1 MDPRS
6 DRRGLTLAAGDGSP
20 RASAVLA
27 AVRRKRQD
35 AAPSRRRMR
44 LEDYWGIGPKT
55 SERLVSALG
64 TSRAIEAI
72 ESADVR
78 ALVDAGLHRG
88 RATRILRRANGET
101 GMDVLATGDT
111 RSVYDD
117 LLSLAANGALT
128 AHAAD
133 RIRVLTPLADRDAVE
148 DRLDRVVAAR
158 DAWEGLAEAD
168 RERVVEAFDAYD
180 EAEGSDLA
188 AVETALALREAGL
201 DEGPFEAIGGLEAEA
216 LRDAAN
222 ALADVR
228 GSIDPTSVDGDGEI
242 EVARGADDEL
252 DRLRDRLDA
261 AEELANSAFDV
272 LDAVRDGS
280 LRDFEALEAATVDH
294 VASETG
300 VDPAT
305 VRSVAPDEALDAADF
320 VSATLR
326 DLVVELEE
334 SVAEREAAVAEDIRE
349 RIGETGAETEG
360 ERGDGERGGHVARAV
375 TAVSDAAF
383 LLSLARFAA
392 DYDLVRPTLVDD
404 GIAVRNARNPFIAGE
419 VQPVSYAV
427 GTHSLAGDGG
437 VASADAPP
445 TGDRVSVLTGANSGG
460 KTTLLETICAVALLA
475 SMGLPVPAE
484 AAEVGAFDRI
494 VFHRRH
500 ASFNAGVLESTL
512 KSVVP
517 PLVEDGRT
525 LMLVDEFEAITE
537 PGRAADLLN
546 GLVTLTVD
554 RGALGVYVTHLAEDL
569 SPLPEAARI
578 DGIFAEGLTSDLE
591 LRVDYQPRFGT
602 IGKST
607 PEFIVSRLVANASD
621 RGVRAGFEHLAG
633 AVGEEAVQRTLSDAE
648 WAGDDD

>member
-1 MDPRS
+1 
-6 DRRGLTLAAGDGSP
+6 
-20 RASAVLA
+20 
-27 AVRRKRQD
+27 
-35 AAPSRRRMR
+35 MR

-88 RATRILRRANGET
+88 RATRILRRANGEA
-101 GMDVLATGDT
+101 GMDVLATGDS

-117 LLSLAANGALT
+117 LLSLAAGHALT

-133 RIRVLTPLADRDAVE
+133 RIRVLTPLSDREAVE
-148 DRLDRVVAAR
+148 TRLDGVVAAR
-158 DAWEGLAEAD
+158 DAWEDLAEAD
-168 RERVVEAFDAYD
+168 RERVIEAFDAYD
-180 EAEGSDLA
+180 DAEGSDLA
-188 AVETALALREAGL
+188 AVETAIALREAGL
-201 DEGPFEAIGGLEAEA
+201 DDGPFEAIGGLEADA
-216 LRDAAN
+216 LRDAAD

-228 GSIDPTSVDGDGEI
+228 GQIDQTGAGGDGEI

-280 LRDFEALEAATVDH
+280 LRDFEALEAATIDH

-305 VRSVAPDEALDAADF
+305 VRSVAPDDALDAADF

-326 DLVVELEE
+326 DLVIELEE
-334 SVAEREAAVAEDIRE
+334 AVAEREATVAADIRE
-349 RIGETGAETEG
+349 RIGGMRDGGKGG
-360 ERGDGERGGHVARAV
+360 EEDGDHGDGDDERAEATGTVAGAV
-375 TAVSDAAF
+375 SAVSDAAF
-383 LLSLARFAA
+383 LLSLGRFAA
-392 DYDLVRPTLVDD
+392 AYDLTRPILVDD
-404 GIAVRNARNPFIAGE
+404 GVAVRNARNLFIDGE
-419 VQPVSYAV
+419 VQPVSYAI
-427 GTHSLAGDGG
+427 GNHSLAGEHG
-437 VASADAPP
+437 VANAETPP

-460 KTTLLETICAVALLA
+460 KTTLLETLCAVALLA
-475 SMGLPVPAE
+475 SMGLPVPAAE
-484 AAEVGAFDRI
+484 AEVGAFDRI

-517 PLVEDGRT
+517 PLVADGRT

-569 SPLPEAARI
+569 SPLPDAARI
-578 DGIFAEGLTSDLE
+578 DGIFAEGLTSDLD
-591 LRVDYQPRFGT
+591 LRVDYQPRFET
-602 IGKST
+602 VGKST
-607 PEFIVSRLVANASD
+607 PEFIVSRLVANAGD

-648 WAGDDD
+648 WAANDD

>member
-1 MDPRS
+1 
-6 DRRGLTLAAGDGSP
+6 
-20 RASAVLA
+20 
-27 AVRRKRQD
+27 
-35 AAPSRRRMR
+35 MR

-55 SERLVSALG
+55 SEQLVSALG

-72 ESADVR
+72 EAADVR

-88 RATRILRRANGET
+88 RATRILRRANGEA

-117 LLSLAANGALT
+117 LLSLAAGHALT

-148 DRLDRVVAAR
+148 TRLDSVVAAR
-158 DAWEGLAEAD
+158 DAWEGLTEAD
-168 RERVVEAFDAYD
+168 RDRVTEAFDAYD
-180 EAEGSDLA
+180 DAEGSDLA

-201 DEGPFEAIGGLEAEA
+201 DDGPFEAIGELEADA
-216 LRDAAN
+216 LQDAAD

-228 GSIDPTSVDGDGEI
+228 GQIDPSGAGSDGEI

-252 DRLRDRLDA
+252 DRLRDQLDA

-280 LRDFEALEAATVDH
+280 LRDFEALEAATIDH

-305 VRSVAPDEALDAADF
+305 VRSVAPDDALDAADF

-326 DLVVELEE
+326 DLVAELEE
-334 SVAEREAAVAEDIRE
+334 AVAEREETVAADIRE
-349 RIGETGAETEG
+349 RIGGVRATGEDDGDAA
-360 ERGDGERGGHVARAV
+360 DGERGRDETDDEPGSHVARAV
-375 TAVSDAAF
+375 SAVSDAAF

-392 DYDLVRPTLVDD
+392 AYDLVRPTLVDD
-404 GIAVRNARNPFIAGE
+404 GIAVRNARNPFIAGD

-427 GTHSLAGDGG
+427 GTHSLDDDAG
-437 VASADAPP
+437 VASVDAPP

-460 KTTLLETICAVALLA
+460 KTTLLETVCAVALLA
-475 SMGLPVPAE
+475 SMGIPVPAE
-484 AAEVGAFDRI
+484 SAEVGAFDRI

-569 SPLPEAARI
+569 SPLPDAARI
-578 DGIFAEGLTSDLE
+578 DGIFAEGLTNDLE

-602 IGKST
+602 VGKST

-648 WAGDDD
+648 WTSGDD

>member
-1 MDPRS
+1 
-6 DRRGLTLAAGDGSP
+6 
-20 RASAVLA
+20 
-27 AVRRKRQD
+27 
-35 AAPSRRRMR
+35 MR

-88 RATRILRRANGET
+88 RATRILRRANGEA
-101 GMDVLATGDT
+101 GMDVLATGDS

-117 LLSLAANGALT
+117 LLSLAAGRALT

-133 RIRVLTPLADRDAVE
+133 RIRVLTPLSDREAVE
-148 DRLDRVVAAR
+148 TRLDGVVAAR
-158 DAWEGLAEAD
+158 DAWEDLAEAD
-168 RERVVEAFDAYD
+168 RERVTEAFDAYD
-180 EAEGSDLA
+180 DAEGSDLA
-188 AVETALALREAGL
+188 AVETAIALREAGL
-201 DEGPFEAIGGLEAEA
+201 DDGPFEAIGGLEADA
-216 LRDAAN
+216 LRDAAD

-228 GSIDPTSVDGDGEI
+228 GQIDQTGAGGDGEI

-280 LRDFEALEAATVDH
+280 LRDFEALEAATIDR

-305 VRSVAPDEALDAADF
+305 VRSVAPDDALDAADF

-334 SVAEREAAVAEDIRE
+334 AVAEREATVAADIRE
-349 RIGETGAETEG
+349 RIGGVQAGADDEDAD
-360 ERGDGERGGHVARAV
+360 GDGESEDRDGHVARAV
-375 TAVSDAAF
+375 AAVSDAAV

-392 DYDLVRPTLVDD
+392 AYDLVRPTLVDD
-404 GIAVRNARNPFIAGE
+404 GIAVRNARNPFIAGD

-427 GTHSLAGDGG
+427 GTHSLADDAG
-437 VASADAPP
+437 VARVDAPP

-460 KTTLLETICAVALLA
+460 KTTLLETICTVALLA

-546 GLVTLTVD
+546 GLVTLTVE

-578 DGIFAEGLTSDLE
+578 DGIFAEGLTNELE

-648 WAGDDD
+648 WVGGDD

>member
-1 MDPRS
+1 
-6 DRRGLTLAAGDGSP
+6 
-20 RASAVLA
+20 
-27 AVRRKRQD
+27 
-35 AAPSRRRMR
+35 MR

-55 SERLVSALG
+55 SEQLVSALG
-64 TSRAIEAI
+64 TSRAVEAI
-72 ESADVR
+72 EAADVR

-88 RATRILRRANGET
+88 RATRILRRANGEA
-101 GMDVLATGDT
+101 GMDVLATADT

-117 LLSLAANGALT
+117 LLSLAAGHALT

-133 RIRVLTPLADRDAVE
+133 RIRVLTPLTDRGAVE
-148 DRLDRVVAAR
+148 ARLDSVVAAR

-168 RERVVEAFDAYD
+168 CDRLTEAFDAYD
-180 EAEGSDLA
+180 EAEGSELA
-188 AVETALALREAGL
+188 AVETAIALREAGL
-201 DEGPFEAIGGLEAEA
+201 DGHPFEAVGELETAA
-216 LRDAAN
+216 LRDAAE

-228 GSIDPTSVDGDGEI
+228 GSIDLTGSGGDGDI
-242 EVARGADDEL
+242 EVARGADAEL

-261 AEELANSAFDV
+261 AEDLANSAFDV

-280 LRDFEALEAATVDH
+280 LRDFEALEAATVEH

-300 VDPAT
+300 ADPAT
-305 VRSVAPDEALDAADF
+305 VRSVAPDDALDAADF

-326 DLVVELEE
+326 DLVAETEE
-334 SVAEREAAVAEDIRE
+334 AVAEREERVAADIRDRIGGVRTGTEEGDDGAAGDSAAGNSVARAAAAVA
-349 RIGETGAETEG
+349 
-360 ERGDGERGGHVARAV
+360 
-375 TAVSDAAF
+375 DAAF
-383 LLSLARFAA
+383 LLSLGRFAA

-404 GIAVRNARNPFIAGE
+404 GIAVRNARNPFISGD
-419 VQPVSYAV
+419 VQPVSYGV
-427 GTHSLAGDGG
+427 GTHGLADDEG
-437 VASADAPP
+437 VANVDAPP

-460 KTTLLETICAVALLA
+460 KTTLLETVCAVALLA

-484 AAEVGAFDRI
+484 AAEVGSFDRI

-578 DGIFAEGLTSDLE
+578 DGIFAEGLTNDLE

-607 PEFIVSRLVANASD
+607 PEFIVSRLVANAKD

-648 WAGDDD
+648 WTGGDD

>member
-1 MDPRS
+1 
-6 DRRGLTLAAGDGSP
+6 
-20 RASAVLA
+20 
-27 AVRRKRQD
+27 
-35 AAPSRRRMR
+35 MR

-55 SERLVSALG
+55 SEQLVSALG

-72 ESADVR
+72 EAADVR

-88 RATRILRRANGET
+88 RATRILRRANGEA

-117 LLSLAANGALT
+117 LLSLAAGHALT

-148 DRLDRVVAAR
+148 TRLDSVVAAR
-158 DAWEGLAEAD
+158 DAWEGLTEAD
-168 RERVVEAFDAYD
+168 RDRVTEAFDAYD
-180 EAEGSDLA
+180 DAEGSDLA

-201 DEGPFEAIGGLEAEA
+201 DDGPFEAIGELEADA
-216 LRDAAN
+216 LQDAAD

-228 GSIDPTSVDGDGEI
+228 GQIDPTGAGSDGEI

-252 DRLRDRLDA
+252 DRLRDQLDA

-280 LRDFEALEAATVDH
+280 LRDFEALEAATIDH

-305 VRSVAPDEALDAADF
+305 VRSVAPDDALDAADF

-326 DLVVELEE
+326 DLVAELEE
-334 SVAEREAAVAEDIRE
+334 AVAEREETVAADIRE
-349 RIGETGAETEG
+349 RIGGVRATGEDDGDAA
-360 ERGDGERGGHVARAV
+360 DGERGRDETDDEPGSHVARAV
-375 TAVSDAAF
+375 SAVSDAAF

-392 DYDLVRPTLVDD
+392 AYDLVRPTLVDD
-404 GIAVRNARNPFIAGE
+404 GIAVRNARNPFIAGD

-427 GTHSLAGDGG
+427 GTHSLADDAG
-437 VASADAPP
+437 VASVDAPP

-460 KTTLLETICAVALLA
+460 KTTLLETVCAVALLA
-475 SMGLPVPAE
+475 SMGIPVPAE
-484 AAEVGAFDRI
+484 SAEVGAFDRI

-578 DGIFAEGLTSDLE
+578 DGIFAEGLTNDLE

-602 IGKST
+602 VGKST

-648 WAGDDD
+648 WTSGDD

>member
-1 MDPRS
+1 
-6 DRRGLTLAAGDGSP
+6 
-20 RASAVLA
+20 
-27 AVRRKRQD
+27 
-35 AAPSRRRMR
+35 MR

-55 SERLVSALG
+55 SQRLAESLG
-64 TSRAIEAI
+64 TERAIEAI
-72 ESADVR
+72 EAADVR

-88 RATRILRRANGET
+88 RATRILRRANGEA

-117 LLSLAANGALT
+117 LLGLAAGHALT

-148 DRLDRVVAAR
+148 SRLDGVVAAR
-158 DAWEGLAEAD
+158 DAWQGLGDGD
-168 RERVVEAFDAYD
+168 RERVIEAFDGYD
-180 EAEGSDLA
+180 AAGGSDLA
-188 AVETALALREAGL
+188 AVETAVALREAGL
-201 DEGPFEAIGGLEAEA
+201 RGEPFEAIGALDGDA
-216 LRDAAN
+216 LRDAAD

-228 GSIDPTSVDGDGEI
+228 GAFDPTGSGGDGDI

-252 DRLRDRLDA
+252 DRLRGQRDA
-261 AEELANSAFDV
+261 AAELANSAFDV

-280 LRDFEALEAATVDH
+280 LRDFEALEAATIDH
-294 VASETG
+294 VARETG
-300 VDPAT
+300 VEPAT
-305 VRSVAPDEALDAADF
+305 VRSVAPDDALDAADF

-326 DLVVELEE
+326 DLVAELEAA
-334 SVAEREAAVAEDIRE
+334 VAEREAAVAADIRE
-349 RIGETGAETEG
+349 RIGGMRDAAGG
-360 ERGDGERGGHVARAV
+360 ESDGDGDAAEATGTVAGAV
-375 TAVSDAAF
+375 AAVSDAAF
-383 LLSLARFAA
+383 LLSLARFAVA
-392 DYDLVRPTLVDD
+392 FDLTRPILVDD
-404 GIAVRNARNPFIAGE
+404 GIAVRNARNPFIDGE
-419 VQPVSYAV
+419 VQPVSYAI
-427 GTHSLAGDGG
+427 GSHALAGEPG
-437 VASADAPP
+437 VANAESPP

-460 KTTLLETICAVALLA
+460 KTTLLETLCAVALLA

-484 AAEVGAFDRI
+484 EAEVGAFDRI

-517 PLVEDGRT
+517 PLVADGRT

-554 RGALGVYVTHLAEDL
+554 RGALGVYVTHLADDL
-569 SPLPEAARI
+569 SPLPDPARI
-578 DGIFAEGLTSDLE
+578 DGIFAEGLTSDLD

-602 IGKST
+602 VGKST
-607 PEFIVSRLVANASD
+607 PEFIVSRLVANATD

-648 WAGDDD
+648 WSAGDD

>member
-1 MDPRS
+1 
-6 DRRGLTLAAGDGSP
+6 
-20 RASAVLA
+20 
-27 AVRRKRQD
+27 
-35 AAPSRRRMR
+35 MR

-88 RATRILRRANGET
+88 RATRILRRANGEA

-117 LLSLAANGALT
+117 LLSLAAGHALT

-133 RIRVLTPLADRDAVE
+133 RIRVLTPLTDREAVE
-148 DRLDRVVAAR
+148 ERLDGVVAAR
-158 DAWEGLAEAD
+158 DAWEGLDEAD
-168 RERVVEAFDAYD
+168 RERVTEAFDAYD
-180 EAEGSDLA
+180 DAEGSDLA

-201 DEGPFEAIGGLEAEA
+201 DDGPFEAVGELEAER
-216 LRDAAN
+216 LREAAD

-228 GSIDPTSVDGDGEI
+228 GSIDPTAIEDGEI
-242 EVARGADDEL
+242 EIARGADAEL
-252 DRLRDRLDA
+252 DRLRDQRDA
-261 AEELANSAFDV
+261 AEGLANSAFDV

-280 LRDFEALEAATVDH
+280 LRDFEALEAATIDH

-305 VRSVAPDEALDAADF
+305 VRSVAPDDALDAADF

-326 DLVVELEE
+326 DLAAELEAE
-334 SVAEREAAVAEDIRE
+334 VGEREAAVAADVRE
-349 RIGETGAETEG
+349 RLGGTAT
-360 ERGDGERGGHVARAV
+360 DGENGEDGARDGDVARAV
-375 TAVSDAAF
+375 SAVSDAAF

-392 DYDLVRPTLVDD
+392 AYDLVRPTLVDD
-404 GIAVRNARNPFIAGE
+404 GIAVRNARNPFIAGD

-427 GTHSLAGDGG
+427 GTHSLAGDAG
-437 VASADAPP
+437 VASVDAPP

-460 KTTLLETICAVALLA
+460 KTTLLETVCAVALLA

-484 AAEVGAFDRI
+484 EAQVGSFDRI

-517 PLVEDGRT
+517 PLVEEGRT

-546 GLVTLTVD
+546 GLVTLTVE

-569 SPLPEAARI
+569 SPLPDAARI
-578 DGIFAEGLTSDLE
+578 DGIFAEGLTNDLE

-602 IGKST
+602 VGKST

>member
-1 MDPRS
+1 
-6 DRRGLTLAAGDGSP
+6 
-20 RASAVLA
+20 
-27 AVRRKRQD
+27 
-35 AAPSRRRMR
+35 MR

-55 SERLVSALG
+55 SEQLVSALG
-64 TSRAIEAI
+64 TSRAVEAI
-72 ESADVR
+72 EAADVR
-78 ALVDAGLHRG
+78 GLVDAGLHRG
-88 RATRILRRANGET
+88 RATRILRRANGEA
-101 GMDVLATGDT
+101 GMDVLATADT

-117 LLSLAANGALT
+117 LLSLAAGHALT

-133 RIRVLTPLADRDAVE
+133 RIRVLTPLADREAIE
-148 DRLDRVVAAR
+148 TRLDDVVAAR
-158 DAWEGLAEAD
+158 DAWKRLTEAD
-168 RERVVEAFDAYD
+168 RGRVIDAFDAYD
-180 EAEGSDLA
+180 DAEGSDLA
-188 AVETALALREAGL
+188 AVETALVLQEVGL
-201 DEGPFEAIGGLEAEA
+201 VDTPFEAVGELETAA
-216 LRDAAN
+216 LRDAAD

-228 GSIDPTSVDGDGEI
+228 GSIDLTGAGDDGDI
-242 EVARGADDEL
+242 QIARGADAEL
-252 DRLRDRLDA
+252 DRLRDHRDA
-261 AEELANSAFDV
+261 AEDLANSAFDV
-272 LDAVRDGS
+272 LDTVRDGS
-280 LRDFEALEAATVDH
+280 LRDFEALEAATIDH

-305 VRSVAPDEALDAADF
+305 VRSVAPDDALDAADF

-326 DLVVELEE
+326 DLVGELEE
-334 SVAEREAAVAEDIRE
+334 ALADREATVAADIRD
-349 RIGETGAETEG
+349 RIGGVRTGTDESD
-360 ERGDGERGGHVARAV
+360 DGERTESAAESSVARAV
-375 TAVSDAAF
+375 DAVSDAAF

-392 DYDLVRPTLVDD
+392 AADLVRPTLVDD
-404 GIAVRNARNPFIAGE
+404 GIAVRNARNPFLPGD
-419 VQPVSYAV
+419 VQPVSYAI
-427 GTHSLAGDGG
+427 GTHTLADDAG
-437 VASADAPP
+437 VASVDAPP

-484 AAEVGAFDRI
+484 SAEVGSFDRI

-578 DGIFAEGLTSDLE
+578 DGIFAEGLTNDLA

-602 IGKST
+602 VGKST
-607 PEFIVSRLVANASD
+607 PEFIVSRLVANATD

-648 WAGDDD
+648 WAGDDV

>member
-1 MDPRS
+1 
-6 DRRGLTLAAGDGSP
+6 
-20 RASAVLA
+20 
-27 AVRRKRQD
+27 
-35 AAPSRRRMR
+35 
-44 LEDYWGIGPKT
+44 
-55 SERLVSALG
+55 
-64 TSRAIEAI
+64 
-72 ESADVR
+72 
-78 ALVDAGLHRG
+78 
-88 RATRILRRANGET
+88 
-101 GMDVLATGDT
+101 
-111 RSVYDD
+111 
-117 LLSLAANGALT
+117 
-128 AHAAD
+128 
-133 RIRVLTPLADRDAVE
+133 VLTPLTDQGAVE
-148 DRLDRVVAAR
+148 ARLDSVVAAR

-168 RERVVEAFDAYD
+168 RDRVTEAFDAYD
-180 EAEGSDLA
+180 EAEGSELA
-188 AVETALALREAGL
+188 AVETAIALREAGL
-201 DEGPFEAIGGLEAEA
+201 DGHPFEAVGELETAA
-216 LRDAAN
+216 LRDAAE

-228 GSIDPTSVDGDGEI
+228 GSTDLTGSGSDGDI
-242 EVARGADDEL
+242 EVARGADAEL

-261 AEELANSAFDV
+261 AEDLANSAFDV

-280 LRDFEALEAATVDH
+280 LRDFEALEAATVEH

-300 VDPAT
+300 ADPAT
-305 VRSVAPDEALDAADF
+305 VRSVAPDDALDAADF

-326 DLVVELEE
+326 DLVAETEE
-334 SVAEREAAVAEDIRE
+334 AVAEREERVAADIRDRIGGVRTGTEEGDDRAAGDSAAGNSVARAAAAVA
-349 RIGETGAETEG
+349 
-360 ERGDGERGGHVARAV
+360 
-375 TAVSDAAF
+375 DAAF
-383 LLSLARFAA
+383 LLSLGRFAA

-404 GIAVRNARNPFIAGE
+404 GIAVRNARNPFISGD
-419 VQPVSYAV
+419 VQPVSYGV
-427 GTHSLAGDGG
+427 GTHGLADDEG
-437 VASADAPP
+437 VANVDAPP

-460 KTTLLETICAVALLA
+460 KTTLLETVCAVALLA

-484 AAEVGAFDRI
+484 AAEVGSFDRI

-578 DGIFAEGLTSDLE
+578 DGIFAEGLTNDLE

-607 PEFIVSRLVANASD
+607 PEFIVSRLVANAKD

-648 WAGDDD
+648 WTGGDD

>member
-1 MDPRS
+1 
-6 DRRGLTLAAGDGSP
+6 
-20 RASAVLA
+20 
-27 AVRRKRQD
+27 
-35 AAPSRRRMR
+35 MR

-55 SERLVSALG
+55 SERLTESLG
-64 TSRAIEAI
+64 AERAIEAI

-88 RATRILRRANGET
+88 RATRILRRANGEA
-101 GMDVLATGDT
+101 GMDALATGDA

-117 LLSLAANGALT
+117 LLTLAASHALT

-133 RIRVLTPLADRDAVE
+133 RIRVLTPLTDREAVE
-148 DRLDRVVAAR
+148 SRLDEVVAAR
-158 DAWEGLAEAD
+158 DAWEALGEDERD
-168 RERVVEAFDAYD
+168 RVIEAFDEYD
-180 EAEGSDLA
+180 DAEGSDLA
-188 AVETALALREAGL
+188 AVETAVALREAGL
-201 DEGPFEAIGGLEAEA
+201 TEAPFEDIGALDGER
-216 LRDAAN
+216 LRDAAD

-228 GSIDPTSVDGDGEI
+228 GAIDQTGAGGDGEI

-252 DRLRDRLDA
+252 DRRRDQLDA
-261 AEELANSAFDV
+261 ARDLANSAFDV
-272 LDAVRDGS
+272 LDAVRDGA
-280 LRDFEALEAATVDH
+280 LRDFEALEAATIDH

-326 DLVVELEE
+326 DLVAELEE
-334 SVAEREAAVAEDIRE
+334 AVAEREETVAADIRE
-349 RIGETGAETEG
+349 RIGGMRGGGEG
-360 ERGDGERGGHVARAV
+360 GGDGSDGGDGEDDGEGTVVGAVA
-375 TAVSDAAF
+375 AVSDAAF
-383 LLSLARFAA
+383 LLSLARFAVA
-392 DYDLVRPTLVDD
+392 SDLTRPTLVDD
-404 GIAVRNARNPFIAGE
+404 GVAVRNARNLFIDGD
-419 VQPVSYAV
+419 VQPVSYAI
-427 GTHSLAGDGG
+427 GTHSLAGDPG
-437 VASADAPP
+437 VANADAPP

-460 KTTLLETICAVALLA
+460 KTTLLETLCAVALLA

-484 AAEVGAFDRI
+484 EAEVGAFDRI

-517 PLVEDGRT
+517 PLVADGRT

-554 RGALGVYVTHLAEDL
+554 RGALGIYVTHLAEDL
-569 SPLPEAARI
+569 SPLPEPARI
-578 DGIFAEGLTSDLE
+578 DGIFAEGLTNDLD

-602 IGKST
+602 VGKST
-607 PEFIVSRLVANASD
+607 PEFIVSRLVANAKD

-648 WAGDDD
+648 WSKGDD

>member
-1 MDPRS
+1 
-6 DRRGLTLAAGDGSP
+6 
-20 RASAVLA
+20 
-27 AVRRKRQD
+27 
-35 AAPSRRRMR
+35 MR

-88 RATRILRRANGET
+88 RATRILRRANGEA

-117 LLSLAANGALT
+117 LLSLAAGRALT

-133 RIRVLTPLADRDAVE
+133 RIRVLTPLSDREAVE
-148 DRLDRVVAAR
+148 TRLDGVVAAR
-158 DAWEGLAEAD
+158 DAWEDLAEAD
-168 RERVVEAFDAYD
+168 RERVTEAFDAYD
-180 EAEGSDLA
+180 DAEGSDLA
-188 AVETALALREAGL
+188 AVETAIALREAGL
-201 DEGPFEAIGGLEAEA
+201 DDGPFEAIGGLEADA
-216 LRDAAN
+216 LRDAAD

-228 GSIDPTSVDGDGEI
+228 GQIDQTGAGGDGEI

-280 LRDFEALEAATVDH
+280 LRDFEALEAATIDR

-305 VRSVAPDEALDAADF
+305 VRSVAPDDALDAADF

-334 SVAEREAAVAEDIRE
+334 AVAEREATVAADIRE
-349 RIGETGAETEG
+349 RIGGVQAGADDEDAD
-360 ERGDGERGGHVARAV
+360 GDGESEDRDGHVARAV
-375 TAVSDAAF
+375 AAVSDAAV

-392 DYDLVRPTLVDD
+392 AYDLVRPTLVDD
-404 GIAVRNARNPFIAGE
+404 GIAVRNARNPFIAGD

-427 GTHSLAGDGG
+427 GTHSLADDAG
-437 VASADAPP
+437 VARVDAPP

-460 KTTLLETICAVALLA
+460 KTTLLETICTVALLA

-546 GLVTLTVD
+546 GLVTLTVE

-578 DGIFAEGLTSDLE
+578 DGIFAEGLTNELE

-648 WAGDDD
+648 WAGGDD